1 MSLLKQ
7 SSTLSRLLSS
17 RTFLLVNFII
27 LAFLFFS
34 FGREFARNYMIRQ
47 EIDELTTE
55 KEALEAENLE
65 LSSFMSSV
73 QTETYIEQEARIKL
87 GLSKPGEKV
96 VILSDSQVENST
108 EGDGSLDLNKVD
120 NFFVPDPSS
129 LANPLKWWYY
139 FFDINKFDMI
149 KIYGN
154 NPS

>member
-7 SSTLSRLLSS
+7 GSTLSRLLSS
-17 RTFLLVNFII
+17 RTFLIVNFII

-34 FGREFARNYMIRQ
+34 FGREFASNYMIRQ
-47 EIDELTTE
+47 EIDELMAE
-55 KEALEAENLE
+55 KEALEAKNSE

-96 VILSDSQVENST
+96 VILSNSQTKNLT
-108 EGDGSLDLNKVD
+108 ESEAGLDLNKVD
-120 NFFVPDPSS
+120 NFSVPDLTT

-154 NPS
+154 NSS